1 MLKTTFA
8 TLLLL
13 GLVKVNGQDYQYAD
27 ETPAAYPEDTK
38 TDYTTPD
45 NTYQEVT
52 VTKDKTVEYDSS
64 YHFEKITNK
73 TYDEI

>member
-45 NTYQEVT
+45 NTY
-52 VTKDKTVEYDSS
+52 
-64 YHFEKITNK
+64 
-73 TYDEI
+73 